1 MRLSDERPKA
11 TLTPQEGTVILSTL
25 TVRRF
30 VLAAS
35 VLMLSTHAWAQQS
48 YPAKPIRIV
57 SPFGA
62 GGTNDFLARL
72 VGRLLTEKWGQP
84 SVVENRPGAGG
95 NVGAEV
101 VARAAPDGYTFLM
114 GSVTTHAINPVLYA
128 KLPFDAQRDFTP
140 VSGAAATQTVLV
152 VHPSLPVKSVKELV
166 ALAKSRPQSLHYG
179 SAGNGSISHMGMELF
194 RYTTGATLTHVPY
207 KGEGQAVIDVM
218 SGQIQVMFPNIP
230 TVFGFLPTGKLR
242 PIAVGG
248 RQRSQLIPQIPT
260 VAEAGVPGYEMS
272 GWFGLFSPAG
282 VPRDV
287 LVRVNAEV
295 TQGLQRP
302 DIQALLT
309 KQGAEPLPGSV
320 DQFAAFVRNDLAKW
334 ARVVK
339 ASGIKVD

>member
-1 MRLSDERPKA
+1 MMTPTT
-11 TLTPQEGTVILSTL
+11 TLP
-25 TVRRF
+25 R
-30 VLAAS
+30 VLMTAGL
-35 VLMLSTHAWAQQS
+35 LMLSTYAWAQQG

-57 SPFGA
+57 SPFAA

-84 SVVENRPGAGG
+84 SVIENRSGAGG
-95 NVGAEV
+95 NVGAEF

-128 KLPFDAQRDFTP
+128 RLPFDAQRDFAP

-152 VHPSLPVKSVKELV
+152 VHPSLPAKSVSELV

-194 RYTTGATLTHVPY
+194 RYTTGTVLTHVPY

-230 TVFGFLPTGKLR
+230 TVFGLLPTGKLR

-248 RQRSQLIPQIPT
+248 RKRSQLMPQIPT

-282 VPRDV
+282 VPREV

-295 TQGLQRP
+295 TQGLQRS
-302 DIQALLT
+302 DIQAMLT

-320 DQFAAFVRNDLAKW
+320 DQFTAFVRDDLAKW
-334 ARVVK
+334 AKVVK